1 MLRKGPVKKNV
12 QIWSYQQILLKA
24 NIDFP
29 FLLDQNA

>member
-12 QIWSYQQILLKA
+12 QIWYQQILLKA